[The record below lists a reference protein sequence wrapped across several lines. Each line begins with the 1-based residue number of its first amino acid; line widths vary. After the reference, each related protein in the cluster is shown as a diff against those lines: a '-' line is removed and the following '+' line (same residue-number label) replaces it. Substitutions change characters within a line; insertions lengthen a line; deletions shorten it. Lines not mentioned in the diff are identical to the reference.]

1 MNLDWK
7 KIAAIAVAAIIVA
20 YFAYPY
26 LAPKKAI
33 ETNVEGSGGSQAGAT
48 ARPFIDYRT
57 EDGKVL
63 RVYLDDDSKYWVNPD
78 GSLTPYTGLVWT
90 VPGTLTKITS
100 VKFGFTLS
108 LSGKYL
114 KDLNS
119 DGQQDITVFVTAT
132 LKNNGTGQYSVF
144 NNQKNTY
151 QVGTTSGGGSTN
163 PTIETNFLDIS
174 TLFTNVW
181 GGSPAQDTT
190 YWPYYY
196 VSISVNATSVWNDP
210 LTHTASA
217 NYDKNSIGSWNWKE
231 AVLSASLGGASGST
245 QSIVNLQDPQTQF
258 AIILGVGIAATVA
271 LVAKKRWD

>member
-1 MNLDWK
+1 MEWDWK
-7 KIAAIAVAAIIVA
+7 KIAAIAIAVLIAL
-20 YFAYPY
+20 YFIYPY
-26 LAPKKAI
+26 IMPKN
-33 ETNVEGSGGSQAGAT
+33 NVEANAEGSGGSQASAT

-90 VPGTLTKITS
+90 IPGTLTRITS

-119 DGQQDITVFVTAT
+119 DGQQDITVFVTSKV
-132 LKNNGTGQYSVF
+132 KNNGSGQYTVF
-144 NNQKNTY
+144 SNQKYTY
-151 QVGTTSGGGSTN
+151 QVGTTTGGGSAN
-163 PTIETNFLDIS
+163 PTIESNFIS
-174 TLFTNVW
+174 IDTIFSAVW

-210 LTHTASA
+210 LTQTASA

>member
-1 MNLDWK
+1 MNWDWK
-7 KIAAIAVAAIIVA
+7 KVAAAVIGLLVVA

-26 LAPKKAI
+26 LMPKNSI
-33 ETNVEGSGGSQAGAT
+33 ETNVEGSGGSGAT
-48 ARPFIDYRT
+48 AVARPFIDYRT

-63 RVYLDDDSKYWVNPD
+63 RVYLDDESKYWVNPD

-90 VPGTLTKITS
+90 VPGTLTQIAQ

-119 DGQQDITVFVTAT
+119 DSQQDITVFVTAQV
-132 LKNNGTGQYSVF
+132 KNNGTGSYSVF
-144 NNQKNTY
+144 SSSKYTY
-151 QVGTTSGGGSTN
+151 QVGSPSSGGSTN
-163 PTIETNFLDIS
+163 PTIESNFLDIS

-196 VSISVNATSVWNDP
+196 VSISVNATSVWNEP
-210 LTHTASA
+210 LTQTASQ
-217 NYDKNSIGSWNWKE
+217 NYDKNSIGSWNWKQAE
-231 AVLSASLGGASGST
+231 LSASLGGASGST
-245 QSIVNLQDPQTQF
+245 QSVVNLQDPQTQF
-258 AIILGVGIAATVA
+258 GVILGLGVAVAAVTIIR
-271 LVAKKRWD
+271 KRWD